1 MRSRKRIIITA
12 FVCIALALLAYFAYL
27 LPFYEFASN
36 DYDVSFEKLFSWEY
50 LKTLLPLF
58 IIIALAAVGIV
69 LIIRLRRILAKAD
82 KNTSRFA
89 HARTARPK
97 ASAPKQKPA
106 PFMVVRWIV
115 MIGFSLVV
123 IFGGLIFGMG
133 VSSLSIPILSCP
145 WNSEEMTSSSCYY
158 LSHLNEL
165 FELPASSIVIFFAST
180 LGFIILL
187 GRAICAFLCP
197 MGLVQDIMDKIRRK
211 TKTEGLQMNE
221 KMYGAL
227 KPIKWSLVLVFTGL
241 CFAGGNFC
249 NFCPMVATAPILA
262 GISTSLYV
270 SGFIMVFVLIAGFFK
285 RRAFCNICPLG
296 YLMGLFHKV
305 SLFRV
310 KKDCTACTEC
320 GACYE
325 ACPMGIKMIYTER
338 EKTDVTDANCIMC
351 GECVRCCPEDNALSL
366 TFAGARI
373 YTAKRKNVM
382 SGYKPLLLEREAAN
396 EHTDL
401 TDAKTGTPE

>member
-12 FVCIALALLAYFAYL
+12 LVCIALALLAYFAYL
-27 LPFYEFASN
+27 LPFYEFVTN
-36 DYDVSFEKLFSWEY
+36 NYDVSFEKLFSAEY

-89 HARTARPK
+89 HARTERPK
-97 ASAPKQKPA
+97 AQAPKQKPA

-158 LSHLNEL
+158 LSHLGEL
-165 FELPASSIVIFFAST
+165 FELPVSSILIFFAST

-285 RRAFCNICPLG
+285 RRAFCTICPLG
-296 YLMGLFHKV
+296 YLMGLFHKA

-401 TDAKTGTPE
+401 ADAKTGTPE